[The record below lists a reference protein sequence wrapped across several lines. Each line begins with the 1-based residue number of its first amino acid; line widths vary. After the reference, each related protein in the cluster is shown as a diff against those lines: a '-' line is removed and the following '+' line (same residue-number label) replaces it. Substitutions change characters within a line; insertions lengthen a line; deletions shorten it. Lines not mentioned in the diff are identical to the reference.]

1 MMSITLQDFERYSSK
16 RAVQASLRR
25 AKISEEG
32 TYEEFVDQL
41 YDDIDQLIYRM
52 QSGPEV
58 RQADSE
64 DRLSAEVL
72 GGLNLLGYD
81 AVADGK
87 TGGHVDLSVKMG
99 EFSWIGEAKK
109 NGNFYEGFLQLTTR
123 YVPASGNFAH
133 NQGGL
138 IFYLLATSDAKGKL
152 NAWRDC
158 LTSEGHACVDCK
170 RNPLAF
176 YSDHKLESSGTDF
189 KVRTMGVALYHKP
202 KDRSARNSAAKK
214 AAQKKEAGKSVAKKV
229 T

>member
-1 MMSITLQDFERYSSK
+1 MTFISLQDLERYASK
-16 RAVQASLRR
+16 KAVQAALRR
-25 AKISEEG
+25 VKISEEG
-32 TYEEFVDQL
+32 SYEEFIEQL
-41 YDDIDQLIYRM
+41 YEDIDQLIFRM
-52 QSGPEV
+52 QGGPEL

-72 GGLNLLGYD
+72 GGLSIFGYD

-109 NGNFYEGFLQLTTR
+109 DGNFHEGFLQLTTR

-138 IFYLLATSDAKGKL
+138 IFYLIKTPDARGKL
-152 NAWRDC
+152 DTWRDE
-158 LTSEGHACVDCK
+158 LTSKGHACVDCK

-176 YSDHKLESSGTDF
+176 YSDHKFASSGTDF
-189 KVRTMGVALYHKP
+189 KVRTMGVTLHHQP
-202 KDRSARNSAAKK
+202 KDKSARLSAAKK
-214 AAQKKEAGKSVAKKV
+214 QANLAR
-229 T
+229 

>member
-1 MMSITLQDFERYSSK
+1 MTSISLHDFERYSSK

-52 QSGPEV
+52 QSGPEL
-58 RQADSE
+58 RQKDSE

-72 GGLNLLGYD
+72 GGLSILGYH
-81 AVADGK
+81 AIADGK

-109 NGNFYEGFLQLTTR
+109 DGNFHEGFLQLTTR
-123 YVPASGNFAH
+123 YIPASGNFAH

-138 IFYLLATSDAKGKL
+138 IFYLVATPNARGKL
-152 NAWRDC
+152 TTWRDD
-158 LTSEGHACVDCK
+158 LTSKGHVCVDCT

-176 YSDHKLESSGTDF
+176 YSDHRLESSGTDF
-189 KVRTMGVALYHKP
+189 KVRTMGVTLYHKP
-202 KDRSARNSAAKK
+202 KDKSARKSAAKK
-214 AAQKKEAGKSVAKKV
+214 ATEKTIVGK
-229 T
+229 

>member
-1 MMSITLQDFERYSSK
+1 MTSISLQDFERYSSK

-52 QSGPEV
+52 QSGPEL
-58 RQADSE
+58 RQTDSE

-72 GGLNLLGYD
+72 GGLSIFGYD

-109 NGNFYEGFLQLTTR
+109 DGNFHEGFLQLTTR

-138 IFYLLATSDAKGKL
+138 IFYLVATPNARGKL
-152 NAWRDC
+152 TTWRDN
-158 LTSEGHACVDCK
+158 LTSKGHACVDCA

-176 YSDHKLESSGTDF
+176 YSDHKIESSGTDF

-202 KDRSARNSAAKK
+202 KDKSARNSAAKK
-214 AAQKKEAGKSVAKKV
+214 AAKKAVVGK
-229 T
+229 

>member
-1 MMSITLQDFERYSSK
+1 MTSISLQDFERYSSK
-16 RAVQASLRR
+16 RAVQASLLR

-32 TYEEFVDQL
+32 TYEEFVGQL

-52 QSGPEV
+52 QSGPEL
-58 RQADSE
+58 RQTDSE
-64 DRLSAEVL
+64 DRLSADVL
-72 GGLNLLGYD
+72 GGLNIFGYD

-109 NGNFYEGFLQLTTR
+109 DGNFYEGFLQLTTR

-133 NQGGL
+133 NQSGL
-138 IFYLLATSDAKGKL
+138 IFYLVATPDARGKL
-152 NAWRDC
+152 TTWRDN
-158 LTSEGHACVDCK
+158 LTSKGHACVDCA

-176 YSDHKLESSGTDF
+176 YSDHTVESSGTVF

-202 KDRSARNSAAKK
+202 KDKSARNSAAKK
-214 AAQKKEAGKSVAKKV
+214 AAKKAVVGK
-229 T
+229 

>member
-1 MMSITLQDFERYSSK
+1 MTVITLQDLERYATK
-16 RAVQASLRR
+16 RAVQATLRR
-25 AKISEEG
+25 VKISEEG
-32 TYEEFVDQL
+32 TYDEFVGQL

-52 QSGPEV
+52 QSGPEL
-58 RQADSE
+58 RQNDSE

-72 GGLNLLGYD
+72 GGLSILGYD

-109 NGNFYEGFLQLTTR
+109 DGNFHEGFLQLTTR

-138 IFYLLATSDAKGKL
+138 IFYLIATPDARGKVGT
-152 NAWRDC
+152 WRDE
-158 LTSEGHACVDCK
+158 LTSKGHACVDCT
-170 RNPLAF
+170 RNQLAF

-202 KDRSARNSAAKK
+202 KDKSARNSAAKK
-214 AAQKKEAGKSVAKKV
+214 AAKKAVAGK
-229 T
+229 

>member
-1 MMSITLQDFERYSSK
+1 MTSITLQDFERYSSK
-16 RAVQASLRR
+16 KAVQASFRR

-32 TYEEFVDQL
+32 SYEEFVDQL

-52 QSGPEV
+52 QGGPEI

-64 DRLSAEVL
+64 DRLSSEVL
-72 GGLNLLGYD
+72 GGLSILGYD

-109 NGNFYEGFLQLTTR
+109 DGNFHEGFLQLTTR

-138 IFYLLATSDAKGKL
+138 IFYLIATPDARSKL
-152 NAWRDC
+152 STWRDD
-158 LTSEGHACVDCK
+158 LTSKGNACADCK
-170 RNPLAF
+170 RNQLAF
-176 YSDHKLESSGTDF
+176 YSDHKFESSGTNF

-202 KDRSARNSAAKK
+202 KDKSARTSAAKK
-214 AAQKKEAGKSVAKKV
+214 AAKNAVAGK
-229 T
+229 

>member
-1 MMSITLQDFERYSSK
+1 MTSISLQDFERYSSK

-32 TYEEFVDQL
+32 SYEEFVDQL
-41 YDDIDQLIYRM
+41 YDDIDQLIYSM
-52 QSGPEV
+52 QAGREV
-58 RQADSE
+58 RQKDSE

-72 GGLNLLGYD
+72 FGLRLHGYE
-81 AVADGK
+81 AIADSK

-109 NGNFYEGFLQLTTR
+109 DGNFHEGFLQLTTR

-138 IFYLLATSDAKGKL
+138 IFYLIATPDARAKL
-152 NAWRDC
+152 DTWRDD
-158 LTSEGHACVDCK
+158 LTSKSHTCLDCK
-170 RNPLAF
+170 RNQLAF
-176 YSDHKLESSGTDF
+176 YSDHKLESSGTNF

-202 KDRSARNSAAKK
+202 KDKSARTSAANKT
-214 AAQKKEAGKSVAKKV
+214 AKQATASKPSRALK
-229 T
+229 

>member
-1 MMSITLQDFERYSSK
+1 MTSISLQDFERYSSK

-32 TYEEFVDQL
+32 TYEEFVGQL
-41 YDDIDQLIYRM
+41 YDDIDQLLYRM
-52 QSGPEV
+52 QSGPEL
-58 RQADSE
+58 RQTDSE

-72 GGLNLLGYD
+72 GGLSIFGYD

-109 NGNFYEGFLQLTTR
+109 DGNFHEGFLQLTTR

-138 IFYLLATSDAKGKL
+138 IFYLIATPNARGKL
-152 NAWRDC
+152 TTWRDS
-158 LTSEGHACVDCK
+158 LTSKGHACVDCF

-176 YSDHKLESSGTDF
+176 YSDHKIESSGTGF
-189 KVRTMGVALYHKP
+189 KVRTMGVALHHKP
-202 KDRSARNSAAKK
+202 KDKSARNSAAKK
-214 AAQKKEAGKSVAKKV
+214 AAKKAEIGQ
-229 T
+229 

>member
-1 MMSITLQDFERYSSK
+1 MTLITLQDLERYATK
-16 RAVQASLRR
+16 RAVQTTLRR
-25 AKISEEG
+25 VKISEEG
-32 TYEEFVDQL
+32 SYEEFVEQL

-52 QSGPEV
+52 QGGPEV

-72 GGLNLLGYD
+72 GGLSLLGYD

-109 NGNFYEGFLQLTTR
+109 DGNFHEGFLQLTTR

-138 IFYLLATSDAKGKL
+138 LFYMIKSPDARGKL
-152 NAWRDC
+152 NTWRDD
-158 LTSEGHACVDCK
+158 LTGKGHACVDCT
-170 RNPLAF
+170 RNQLAF
-176 YSDHKLESSGTDF
+176 YSDHKIESSGTNF
-189 KVRTMGVALYHKP
+189 KVRTMGIALFHQP
-202 KDRSARNSAAKK
+202 KDKSARTSAANKAAKK
-214 AAQKKEAGKSVAKKV
+214 AAAAK
-229 T
+229 

>member
-1 MMSITLQDFERYSSK
+1 MKLITLQDLERYATK

-32 TYEEFVDQL
+32 SYDEFVEQL

-72 GGLNLLGYD
+72 GGLSILGYD

-87 TGGHVDLSVKMG
+87 TGGHIDLSVKMG

-109 NGNFYEGFLQLTTR
+109 DGNFHEGFLQLTTR

-138 IFYLLATSDAKGKL
+138 IFYLIKSPDAHGKL
-152 NAWRDC
+152 STWRSD
-158 LTSEGHACVDCK
+158 LTSKGHPCMDCN
-170 RNPLAF
+170 RNKLAF
-176 YSDHKLESSGTDF
+176 YSDHKLESSGTNF

-202 KDRSARNSAAKK
+202 KDKSARTSIAKNDAKK
-214 AAQKKEAGKSVAKKV
+214 ALSGK
-229 T
+229 

>member
-1 MMSITLQDFERYSSK
+1 MTSISLQDFERYSSK

-25 AKISEEG
+25 AKISDEG
-32 TYEEFVDQL
+32 TYEEFVGQL

-52 QSGPEV
+52 QGGPEL
-58 RQADSE
+58 RQTDSE

-72 GGLNLLGYD
+72 GGLSILGYD

-109 NGNFYEGFLQLTTR
+109 DGNFHEGFLQLTTR

-138 IFYLLATSDAKGKL
+138 IFYLVATPNARGKL
-152 NAWRDC
+152 TNWRDD
-158 LTSEGHACVDCK
+158 LTSNGYTCVDCT

-176 YSDHKLESSGTDF
+176 YSDHKIESSGTDF
-189 KVRTMGVALYHKP
+189 KVRTMGVALYHQP
-202 KDRSARNSAAKK
+202 KDKSARNSAAKK
-214 AAQKKEAGKSVAKKV
+214 AAKKAAAGK
-229 T
+229 

>member
-1 MMSITLQDFERYSSK
+1 MTSISLHDFERYSSK

-32 TYEEFVDQL
+32 TYEEFVGQL

-52 QSGPEV
+52 QGGPEL
-58 RQADSE
+58 RQKDSE

-72 GGLNLLGYD
+72 GGLSIFGYD

-109 NGNFYEGFLQLTTR
+109 DGNFHEGFLQLTTR

-138 IFYLLATSDAKGKL
+138 IFYLVATPNARGKITT
-152 NAWRDC
+152 WRDD
-158 LTSEGHACVDCK
+158 LTSKGHGCVDCT

-176 YSDHKLESSGTDF
+176 YSDHRLESSGTDF

-202 KDRSARNSAAKK
+202 KDKSARTSAANKAAKK
-214 AAQKKEAGKSVAKKV
+214 AVVGK
-229 T
+229 